1 MFVDFRQWFRV
12 LFRDFFVFR
21 FHCAGEVYPGKYT
34 WTDGRRTN
42 GRRTDDGRKN
52 FGQKNSDEKIPT
64 KKFRRKKSDEKIPT
78 KKFRRKNSDEKI
90 WTKKNWGQ
98 GTGARHG
105 RCGGKA
111 RVINGDSWGAKP
123 PRPPGGA
130 RHGTPFQ
137 KICPSGA
144 NFLKWLKK
152 RRLREIF
159 FEKIFFE
166 KYFSKNIFRKIFFE
180 KYGRSDPAVGLSTAW
195 KINFHPGRTWTYG
208 NVRGRKST

>member
-1 MFVDFRQWFRV
+1 MFKKHIFFSSNFLRANLFIKIWLHIV
-12 LFRDFFVFR
+12 LRL
-21 FHCAGEVYPGKYT
+21 
-34 WTDGRRTN
+34 
-42 GRRTDDGRKN
+42 
-52 FGQKNSDEKIPT
+52 
-64 KKFRRKKSDEKIPT
+64 KKL
-78 KKFRRKNSDEKI
+78 DEKI

-152 RRLREIF
+152 RRLRRQHASPQRSAEKF
-159 FEKIFFE
+159 F
-166 KYFSKNIFRKIFFE
+166 
-180 KYGRSDPAVGLSTAW
+180 
-195 KINFHPGRTWTYG
+195 
-208 NVRGRKST
+208 GRKHFRPKKNSAEKLAVRIAEGGSKGGGSGAAAPYNYYHL

>member
-1 MFVDFRQWFRV
+1 MEF
-12 LFRDFFVFR
+12 LSGAFFVSS
-21 FHCAGEVYPGKYT
+21 T
-34 WTDGRRTN
+34 TDDRRTTDERTTDR
-42 GRRTDDGRKN
+42 RRTDDGRKKFGREN
-52 FGQKNSDEKIPT
+52 FGRKKIGR
-64 KKFRRKKSDEKIPT
+64 KKFGRKNSDEKIPT

-144 NFLKWLKK
+144 NFLK
-152 RRLREIF
+152 
-159 FEKIFFE
+159 
-166 KYFSKNIFRKIFFE
+166 
-180 KYGRSDPAVGLSTAW
+180 
-195 KINFHPGRTWTYG
+195 
-208 NVRGRKST
+208 